1 MNAMKFVAGID
12 IGSVATKAVVLRGGA
27 VSGRGIAETGA
38 DPSAAANSALE
49 QALAEA
55 KTERLALERVVA
67 TGYGRKTTELAHER
81 VTEITAAARGTH
93 LAEKSPGVGTIID
106 LGGQDTKV
114 IALDDAGR
122 VRTFVMNDKCA
133 AGTGKFLEVM
143 AHVLGVALEDIGALA
158 AKAERP
164 VRLNATCTVFAES
177 EVISLIHRNVRR
189 EEIAAGLHR
198 AIAAR
203 ILGMVRQVGLRE
215 PVFFIG
221 GGARNPAMR
230 HALET
235 ELRAKVIVPPDPQF
249 VVATGAALMAEKG
262 YSRTRTSSA

>member
-1 MNAMKFVAGID
+1 MQFVAGID
-12 IGSVATKAVVLRGGA
+12 IGSVATKAVILRGGGVA
-27 VSGRGIAETGA
+27 GRGIADTGA
-38 DPSAAANSALE
+38 DPSAATKTALE

-55 KTERLALERVVA
+55 KTERSALERVVA

-81 VTEITAAARGTH
+81 VTEITAAARGAH
-93 LAEKSPGVGTIID
+93 FVKKSPGVGTIID

-143 AHVLGVALEDIGALA
+143 AHVLGVALEDIGVLA
-158 AKAERP
+158 AQAEKP

-189 EEIAAGLHR
+189 EEIAAGLHA

-203 ILGMVRQVGLRE
+203 ILGMARQAGLRE
-215 PVFFIG
+215 PVLFIG

-230 HALET
+230 RALENEFGT
-235 ELRAKVIVPPDPQF
+235 KVTVPSDPQF
-249 VVATGAALMAEKG
+249 VVATGAALIAEKG
-262 YSRTRTSSA
+262 SSRTRTSSA